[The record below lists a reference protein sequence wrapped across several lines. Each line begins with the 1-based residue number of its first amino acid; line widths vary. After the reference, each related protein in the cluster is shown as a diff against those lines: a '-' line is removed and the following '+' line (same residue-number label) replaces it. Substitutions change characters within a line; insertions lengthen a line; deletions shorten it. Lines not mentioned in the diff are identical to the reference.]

1 VFTYWIHCILGL
13 RIDPMDTPN
22 GSFDFIARITSSPL
36 FLKKFD
42 LESSYT
48 SNKKRSDTLKVAL
61 TSY

>member
-1 VFTYWIHCILGL
+1 
-13 RIDPMDTPN
+13 MDTPN